1 VLEEHAPDELE
12 VCGLGCR
19 HMHLNIT
26 VPHRHRCG
34 DWQRVKHL
42 MELPEIGKNNFHAV
56 VRVRDALGI
65 VSPRGNDTESPSC
78 NL

>member
-1 VLEEHAPDELE
+1 
-12 VCGLGCR
+12 
-19 HMHLNIT
+19 M
-26 VPHRHRCG
+26 PHRHRCG